1 MIRNVAVKLPSVE
14 RELELLNKQAANVRK
29 LAL

>member
-1 MIRNVAVKLPSVE
+1 MIRNVGEKLPPVQ
-14 RELELLNKQAANVRK
+14 RVLELLNKQAANVRK